1 MNYEL
6 ARMTSL
12 AALIV
17 SPTMMLLAMQMPF
30 WLPPPRQPALQRVVY
45 ADFGLPCGYRGPA
58 AWDVTAEKNT
68 FACKFPLQDD
78 NLAESSEAPRG
89 PAGRP

>member
-17 SPTMMLLAMQMPF
+17 SPTMMLMAMQMPS
-30 WLPPPRQPALQRVVY
+30 WLPPPRHPALQRVVY

-58 AWDVTAEKNT
+58 ARDVTAEENT
-68 FACKFPLQDD
+68 FACKFPVQDD
-78 NLAESSEAPRG
+78 DPAGAPEAPR
-89 PAGRP
+89 R

>member
-1 MNYEL
+1 MNYKL

-17 SPTMMLLAMQMPF
+17 APTMMLLAMQMPF
-30 WLPPPRQPALQRVVY
+30 WLPPPRHPALQRVVY

-58 AWDVTAEKNT
+58 AWDVTAEENT
-68 FACKFPLQDD
+68 SACEIPLQDGD
-78 NLAESSEAPRG
+78 PAGSPEAPR
-89 PAGRP
+89 R